1 MKTLENKVALVTGAS
16 SGIGRESAIALADA
30 GASVVIGNRRVAE
43 GEDTAAHI
51 RERGGRAVFI
61 KTDVTSQSDV
71 DAIVQKAIDE
81 FGRLDIAFNNAG
93 VEGALGPI
101 VEETEE
107 NFDFVFDINVKGL
120 WRCLRAE
127 AQVMAAAGGG
137 VILNNSSVAG
147 RGGYA
152 GFSTYVA
159 SKHAVEGLSK
169 SIAVEMADAGVR
181 VNCIAPGP
189 IQTDMI
195 DRVTGGDPEMLYDMV
210 PMRRFG
216 TAEDVAA
223 LVVFLASDA
232 AGYITGE
239 SYAVDGGASA

>member
-1 MKTLENKVALVTGAS
+1 MKSLENKVALVTGAS
-16 SGIGRESAIALADA
+16 SGIGRESAIALARA

-43 GEDTAAHI
+43 GEETAAHI
-51 RERGGRAVFI
+51 RDCGGKAVFI
-61 KTDVTSQSDV
+61 KTDVTKQSNV
-71 DAIVQKAIDE
+71 DAIVQKALDE
-81 FGRLDIAFNNAG
+81 FGGLDIAFNNAG
-93 VEGALGPI
+93 VEGNLGPL
-101 VEETEE
+101 VEETED
-107 NFDFVFDINVKGL
+107 NFNFVFDINVKGL
-120 WRCLRAE
+120 WRCMRAE
-127 AQVMAAAGGG
+127 AQAMAASGGG

-152 GFSTYVA
+152 GLSTYVA

-169 SIAVEMADAGVR
+169 SVAVEMAEVGVR

-195 DRVTGGDPEMLYDMV
+195 DRITAGEPEPFYDMI
-210 PMRRFG
+210 PMKRFG
-216 TAEDVAA
+216 TSEDIAA

-239 SYAVDGGASA
+239 SYAVDGGMSA